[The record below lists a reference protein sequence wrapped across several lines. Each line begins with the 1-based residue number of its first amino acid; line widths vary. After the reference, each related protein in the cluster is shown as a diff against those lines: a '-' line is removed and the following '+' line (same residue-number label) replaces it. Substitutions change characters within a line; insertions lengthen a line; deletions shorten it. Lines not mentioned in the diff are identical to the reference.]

1 MDELVRKVYDTI
13 KESGMICQGDSV
25 IIGVSGGADSVC
37 LLSVL
42 KTLQPTMDLMLTAV
56 HIHHGLRGEAA
67 DRDRDFVIELCQTLQ
82 VPCECFQADIR
93 EMARVQHLSE
103 EEAGRIFRYE
113 CFEKV
118 RQQKQASKIAVAHH
132 MDDQAETVLLN
143 LFRGS
148 GLKGIAGIPAVR
160 GAIVRPLL
168 KISRSDIEEYLRNHH
183 IIYMNDATNF
193 ETEYTRNRIR
203 LDILPYVTDNINPAA
218 AAHIAETAA
227 IAANICHYIEKQAE
241 AAGKTMIRQISED
254 NHTVLKIDAAAFISQ
269 DIAIQR
275 ELLRQVMHR
284 LAGGLKDIRA
294 VHIEMFRMLFYGHA
308 GRQADLPY
316 NLCAK
321 RMYTTV
327 DIFENQTHTMAGI
340 SHTVNGIAEDKTS
353 ETQLMIPGNYIFGS
367 GKRQLCLEIF
377 PVEKNLQI
385 PKKMYTKWFDY
396 DRIKNGLVLRQRQP
410 GDYMVIGGG
419 HKKSLR
425 RILMDDKVPQSDREN
440 LNMLTDGSH
449 VLWIPDIGRMSE
461 YYKITGETKLILSA
475 ELKEIEE

>member
-13 KESGMICQGDSV
+13 KKSEMICQGDSV
-25 IIGVSGGADSVC
+25 IVGVSGGADSVC

-42 KTLQPTMDLMLTAV
+42 KNLQMSMDLKLTAV

-67 DRDRDFVIELCQTLQ
+67 DRDRDFVIQLCQTLH
-82 VPCECFQADIR
+82 VPCECFQTDIR
-93 EMARVQHLSE
+93 EMAQAQHLSE
-103 EEAGRIFRYE
+103 EEAGRMFRYE
-113 CFEKV
+113 CFEQV

-148 GLKGIAGIPAVR
+148 GLKGMAGIPAVR
-160 GAIVRPLL
+160 DVIVRPLL
-168 KISRSDIEEYLRNHH
+168 KISRSDIEEYLKKHQIAYR
-183 IIYMNDATNF
+183 NDATNF

-203 LDILPYVTDNINPAA
+203 LDILPYVTQHINPAA
-218 AAHIAETAA
+218 VSHIAETAA
-227 IAANICHYIEKQAE
+227 IAADICRYIEKQA
-241 AAGKTMIRQISED
+241 AVIGRTMIRQVSAD
-254 NHTVLKIDAAAFISQ
+254 DYTVLEIDAAVFINQ

-275 ELLRQVMHR
+275 ELLRQVMNR

-294 VHIEMFRMLFYGHA
+294 VHIEMFRELFEGQV
-308 GRQADLPY
+308 GRQVDLPY
-316 NLCAK
+316 QLCAK
-321 RMYTTV
+321 RTYTTV
-327 DIFENQTHTMAGI
+327 NIFRNQTHTAEGI
-340 SHTVNGIAEDKTS
+340 LADECPEIKLDE
-353 ETQLMIPGNYIFGS
+353 PGKYILTGS
-367 GKRQLCLEIF
+367 KRELCLKIF

-396 DRIKNGLVLRQRQP
+396 DRIKNGLVLRQRRP
-410 GDYMVIGGG
+410 GDYMMIGGG
-419 HKKSLR
+419 HKKALR
-425 RILMDDKVPQSDREN
+425 RIFMDDKVPQSDREN

-449 VLWIPDIGRMSE
+449 VLWIPDIGRLSE

>member
-1 MDELVRKVYDTI
+1 MNEFVRRVYDAI
-13 KESGMICQGDSV
+13 VESGMICRGESV
-25 IIGVSGGADSVC
+25 IVGVSGGADSVC

-42 KTLQPTMDLMLTAV
+42 KDLQTVMNLKLTAV

-67 DRDRDFVIELCQTLQ
+67 DRDRDFVLQLCQTLH
-82 VPCECFQADIR
+82 VPCECFQKDIGK
-93 EMARVQHLSE
+93 MAREQQLSE
-103 EEAGRIFRYE
+103 EEAGRLFRYE
-113 CFEKV
+113 CFEQV

-148 GLKGIAGIPAVR
+148 GLKGVAGIPVMR
-160 GAIVRPLL
+160 GTIVRPLL
-168 KISRSDIEEYLRNHH
+168 KVSRSDIEEYLRKQQ
-183 IIYMNDATNF
+183 ITYRNDATNF

-203 LDILPYVTDNINPAA
+203 LDILPYVKAHINQAA
-218 AAHIAETAA
+218 VSHIAETAA
-227 IAANICHYIEKQAE
+227 IAADICRYIEKQAQDI
-241 AAGKTMIRQISED
+241 GRTMIRQVSAG
-254 NHTVLKIDAAAFISQ
+254 NGMVLEIDAAAFISQ

-275 ELLRQVMHR
+275 EILRQVMYQM
-284 LAGGLKDIRA
+284 AEGLKDIRA
-294 VHIEMFRMLFYGHA
+294 VHIEMFRELFEGQV

-316 NLCAK
+316 HLCAK

-327 DIFENQTHTMAGI
+327 NIFKNQTHTAAGSLADRCPEI
-340 SHTVNGIAEDKTS
+340 KLDV
-353 ETQLMIPGNYIFGS
+353 PGKYILKD
-367 GKRQLCLEIF
+367 GKRELCLEIF
-377 PVEKNLQI
+377 PVDKNLQI

-410 GDYMVIGGG
+410 GDYMAIGGG
-419 HKKSLR
+419 HKKPLR
-425 RILMDDKVPQSDREN
+425 RILMDDKIPQSDREN

-449 VLWIPDIGRMSE
+449 VLWIPDVGRMSE

>member
-13 KESGMICQGDSV
+13 KKSEMICQGDSV
-25 IIGVSGGADSVC
+25 IVGVSGGADSVC

-42 KTLQPTMDLMLTAV
+42 KNLQMSMDLKLTAV

-67 DRDRDFVIELCQTLQ
+67 DRDRDFVIQLCQTLH
-82 VPCECFQADIR
+82 VPCECFQTDIR
-93 EMARVQHLSE
+93 EMAQAQHLSE
-103 EEAGRIFRYE
+103 EEAGRLFRYE
-113 CFEKV
+113 CFEQV

-148 GLKGIAGIPAVR
+148 GLKGMAGIPAVR
-160 GAIVRPLL
+160 DVIVRPLL
-168 KISRSDIEEYLRNHH
+168 KISRSDIEEYLKKHQIAYR
-183 IIYMNDATNF
+183 NDATNF

-203 LDILPYVTDNINPAA
+203 LDILPYVTEHINPAA
-218 AAHIAETAA
+218 VSHIAETAA
-227 IAANICHYIEKQAE
+227 IAADICRYIEKQA
-241 AAGKTMIRQISED
+241 ATIGRTMIRQVSAD
-254 NHTVLKIDAAAFISQ
+254 DYTVLEIDAAVFINQ

-275 ELLRQVMHR
+275 ELLRQVMNR

-294 VHIEMFRMLFYGHA
+294 VHIEMFRELFEGQV
-308 GRQADLPY
+308 GRQVDLPY
-316 NLCAK
+316 QLCAK
-321 RMYTTV
+321 RTYTTV
-327 DIFENQTHTMAGI
+327 NIFRNQTHTADGI
-340 SHTVNGIAEDKTS
+340 LADECPEIKLDE
-353 ETQLMIPGNYIFGS
+353 PGKYILTGS
-367 GKRQLCLEIF
+367 KRELCLKIF

-396 DRIKNGLVLRQRQP
+396 DRIKNGLVLRQRRP
-410 GDYMVIGGG
+410 GDYMMIGGG
-419 HKKSLR
+419 HKKALR
-425 RILMDDKVPQSDREN
+425 RIFMDDKVPQSDREN

-449 VLWIPDIGRMSE
+449 VLWIPDIGRLSE

>member
-13 KESGMICQGDSV
+13 KKSEMICQGDSV
-25 IIGVSGGADSVC
+25 IVGVSGGADSVC

-42 KTLQPTMDLMLTAV
+42 KNLQMSMDLKLTAV

-67 DRDRDFVIELCQTLQ
+67 DRDRDFVIQLCQTLH
-82 VPCECFQADIR
+82 VPCECFQTDIR
-93 EMARVQHLSE
+93 EMAQAQHLSE
-103 EEAGRIFRYE
+103 EEAGRLFRYE
-113 CFEKV
+113 CFEQV

-148 GLKGIAGIPAVR
+148 GLKGMAGIPAVR
-160 GAIVRPLL
+160 DVIVKKHQIAYR
-168 KISRSDIEEYLRNHH
+168 
-183 IIYMNDATNF
+183 NDATNF

-203 LDILPYVTDNINPAA
+203 LDILPYVTEHINPAA
-218 AAHIAETAA
+218 VSHIAETAA
-227 IAANICHYIEKQAE
+227 IAADICRYIEKQA
-241 AAGKTMIRQISED
+241 ATIGRTMIRQVSAD
-254 NHTVLKIDAAAFISQ
+254 DYTVLEIDAAVFINQ

-275 ELLRQVMHR
+275 ELLRQVMNR

-294 VHIEMFRMLFYGHA
+294 VHIEMFRELFEGQV
-308 GRQADLPY
+308 GRQVDLPY
-316 NLCAK
+316 QLCAK
-321 RMYTTV
+321 RTYTTV
-327 DIFENQTHTMAGI
+327 NIFRNQTHTADGI
-340 SHTVNGIAEDKTS
+340 LADECPEIKLDE
-353 ETQLMIPGNYIFGS
+353 PGKYILTGS
-367 GKRQLCLEIF
+367 KRELCLKIF

-396 DRIKNGLVLRQRQP
+396 DRIKNGLVLRQRRP
-410 GDYMVIGGG
+410 GDYMMIGGG
-419 HKKSLR
+419 HKKALR
-425 RILMDDKVPQSDREN
+425 RIFMDDKVPQSDREN

-449 VLWIPDIGRMSE
+449 VLWIPDIGRLSE